1 MTTATDAAVAGGDA
15 PDEACRARDRWARFF
30 AAALVAATLA
40 NGAAPYLK
48 RIGVIERQRY
58 EAYWRI
64 HCGGD
69 EPVSRPWGLGR
80 RCAAFEPGPLTPAR
94 FHRERSHLFFVFE
107 VRPSEVPLKLV
118 KDAVMLLFVGVSFW
132 QSRRDSSPPYR
143 AGAAPL
149 WGLCVL
155 VVLASAWG
163 IAHGDRLRTLVG
175 LRGTTF
181 IAVAL
186 FGVWMTDVSRLQH
199 ICRALIALLVIQL
212 LLVPGE
218 LLWGMPMAGYASVLA
233 LPSRVAGTLVKANGL
248 GVLAAVTVAFA
259 ECYTPDRRLRIT
271 AWGGG
276 ILVVLFAGS
285 ATGWIVLFALFVAR
299 IVHRNMPWRSIAA
312 LSSIVVLLLLALPV
326 IVGRP
331 NLLHSLTAPAGR
343 FDLLRGVLSRTP
355 ILFGGGLGAGTNA
368 EQVLLSQG
376 TQLEGAG
383 MPASDST
390 AIVMLSQFG
399 ILGALL
405 FYAAFAV
412 AWRRQPRLT
421 PLFLALGLT
430 SLSFDLPEAFPLN
443 LVLGLA
449 LAHGCARPAS
459 TSRQ

>member
-1 MTTATDAAVAGGDA
+1 MSTATDVAVSGGDA
-15 PDEACRARDRWARFF
+15 PDEAGRAQDRWARFF

-48 RIGVIERQRY
+48 RVGLIERQRY
-58 EAYWRI
+58 ETYWRI
-64 HCGGD
+64 HCGD
-69 EPVSRPWGLGR
+69 WPISRAWGLGR
-80 RCAAFEPGPLTPAR
+80 RCAAFEPGPLEPAR
-94 FHRERSHLFFVFE
+94 FRRERPHLFFVFE

-118 KDAVMLLFVGVSFW
+118 KDAVMLLFLGVSFL
-132 QSRRDSSPPYR
+132 QSRRDLRSQHLC
-143 AGAAPL
+143 AAPL
-149 WGLCVL
+149 WGLCAL
-155 VVLASAWG
+155 VVLAAAWG
-163 IAHGDRLRTLVG
+163 IAHGDRLRILVG
-175 LRGTTF
+175 MRGTTF

-186 FGVWMTDVSRLQH
+186 FGVWMTDASRLQH

-212 LLVPGE
+212 LLIPAE

-233 LPSRVAGTLVKANGL
+233 FPSRVAGTLVKANGL

-276 ILVVLFAGS
+276 ILGVLFAGS

-383 MPASDST
+383 LPASDST

-412 AWRRQPRLT
+412 AWRQQPRLT